1 MFKEMRRKE
10 KKLNKE
16 ESISLLKKANHG
28 TLSVCLDNGYAYGV
42 PLNFAYNNGAIYFH
56 CAKEGQKIEAINGNN
71 KVSFSIVDNVELL
84 PSKFDTNYE
93 SVMIFGK
100 AYEVFEDEKKKALL
114 ALITKY
120 SKDYL
125 KEGTDYIERAQD
137 KIKIIKI
144 EIEHME
150 GKGQR

>member
-1 MFKEMRRKE
+1 
-10 KKLNKE
+10 
-16 ESISLLKKANHG
+16 
-28 TLSVCLDNGYAYGV
+28 
-42 PLNFAYNNGAIYFH
+42 
-56 CAKEGQKIEAINGNN
+56 
-71 KVSFSIVDNVELL
+71 
-84 PSKFDTNYE
+84 
-93 SVMIFGK
+93 MIFGK

>member
-1 MFKEMRRKE
+1 MKY
-10 KKLNKE
+10 
-16 ESISLLKKANHG
+16 LKMKR
-28 TLSVCLDNGYAYGV
+28 
-42 PLNFAYNNGAIYFH
+42 
-56 CAKEGQKIEAINGNN
+56 
-71 KVSFSIVDNVELL
+71 
-84 PSKFDTNYE
+84 
-93 SVMIFGK
+93 
-100 AYEVFEDEKKKALL
+100 KKALL

-120 SKDYL
+120 SEDYL